1 MKVMDLIKYI
11 DHIKDFP
18 EKGIDFKDISPLLAN
33 GEALNYTVNKMAEY
47 AKDADVIVGPDARG
61 FLFGTPVA
69 TILKKPFVM
78 IRKAKKLPGE
88 VIRKEYQYEYSS
100 NVLEMQKNRIF
111 PGQKVVVIDDI
122 LATGGTTKAIID
134 LIQSQGAI
142 VQRVIFLLELTNLK
156 GKEKYKGIEVVSLI
170 KI

>member
-1 MKVMDLIKYI
+1 MDLKKYI
-11 DHIKDFP
+11 DNVHDFP
-18 EKGIDFKDISPLLAN
+18 DKGIDFKDISPLLAN

-69 TILKKPFVM
+69 SILKKPFVM
-78 IRKAKKLPGE
+78 VRKAKKLPGE
-88 VIRKEYQYEYSS
+88 VIRKEYKYEYSS
-100 NVLEMQKNRIF
+100 NVLEIQKNRIF

-134 LIQSQGAI
+134 LIESQGAT
-142 VQRVIFLLELTNLK
+142 VSKVIFLLELEELNGL
-156 GKEKYKGIEVVSLI
+156 EKYHGIEVISLI
-170 KI
+170 KL